1 MYAILL
7 GNIPI
12 IFITFIC
19 GPRATR
25 NGIVGSPAREIP
37 FNKLAFGPPKLLN
50 FWGSDPRDEYTVLKG
65 IYK

>member
-25 NGIVGSPAREIP
+25 NG
-37 FNKLAFGPPKLLN
+37 NFGPPFKNLALDKDV
-50 FWGSDPRDEYTVLKG
+50 GPRNVYILKG
-65 IYK
+65 VTHDFAKGFL